1 MEIGDC
7 QGVEAFRHR
16 EVPSDNRKAVAN
28 ESAARPDGAR
38 SEFVGRNEEIGILA
52 AILEES
58 LSGQGLLCSVTGPPG
73 IGKTRLASELASRAV
88 ERGARVV
95 WGRCST
101 FEVPP
106 YWPWIQIIQRCSES
120 DRNQIAKEG
129 MEICDLLECR
139 EAHEK
144 GRFQI
149 FNRVANFLRKVATSH
164 PLLLVIDNLEAAD
177 ELSLLFL
184 GFVAR
189 ELSDAAILGL
199 LIYRHAK
206 MGPSRPYGQLL
217 QDVTLRVTKC
227 ISLEALT
234 QSDVRRFISRDTLSE
249 SDLGIVEAIY
259 QKTGG
264 NPMFT
269 EILLHH
275 GLIDWQVRGVR
286 RSPEMLRPA
295 VERYLSSVSPAA
307 REVLELAAVIGNE
320 FEFSLIRTASG
331 MGSEQILGILTEA
344 ASAVVLQRIDA
355 PGRHYRFVQELV
367 RETLYDALDDSRRA
381 RMHLQIGEA
390 LENSYESGADVKLAD
405 IACHFV
411 EGATLAKTAKGLKYS
426 QRAAEEA
433 VRMRAWSEAA
443 RLYQMAFNSLELYP
457 YYQEAKRHDLLLAL
471 ADSQRRSGDTA
482 GARLSYQRATDLA
495 RRLTDSEQTARSAK
509 LQLPTL
515 SDLTTGSSGLN
526 ENKRLLPELDG
537 DNENDSCVSGQSSSL
552 ENLKKGLVEVTGF
565 DAKGGRTRLGFAQS
579 LEREQLGDRNPPKKA
594 ETRSARAIE
603 QLSAG
608 LNSGRIFRREGEY
621 WTIVYENRTVRVRHS
636 KGLAY
641 IAYLIR
647 HARRELHV
655 SDLATLGQSDTEGSV
670 TGANGAVNASSLDVG
685 PALDAKAKASYRQ
698 RLRDLREDREEAS
711 SLGDLGRLSKIEVEM
726 EFLSR
731 ELARAVGL
739 GGRDRR
745 VGSELE
751 RTRLRVT
758 NAVRSAIKKT
768 GAQCPELGHF
778 LSKSIRTG
786 CVCSF
791 EPAISFPGFLVDS

>member
-1 MEIGDC
+1 MEIGDG
-7 QGVEAFRHR
+7 QGVEAFPRR
-16 EVPSDNRKAVAN
+16 EMFSDSRRAVAN
-28 ESAARPDGAR
+28 DNFARAEGAK
-38 SEFVGRNEEIGILA
+38 SEFVGRNEEIRILA
-52 AILEES
+52 ATLEES
-58 LSGQGLLCSVTGPPG
+58 FSGQGLLCSLTGPPG
-73 IGKTRLASELASRAV
+73 IGKTRLASELASRAL
-88 ERGARVV
+88 ERGAQVV

-106 YWPWIQIIQRCSES
+106 YWPWIQIIRRCSES
-120 DRNQIAKEG
+120 DRDQIAKEG
-129 MEICDLLECR
+129 MEICHLLESK

-149 FNRVANFLRKVATSH
+149 FDRVANFLRKVATSR

-199 LIYRHAK
+199 IIYRHAK
-206 MGPSRPYGQLL
+206 MNPSRPCGQLL
-217 QDVTLRVTKC
+217 QDVTLRVTKRV
-227 ISLEALT
+227 SLEALT
-234 QSDVRRFISRDTLSE
+234 QFDVGQLISRDTPPG
-249 SDLGIVEAIY
+249 SDLGIVKAVY
-259 QKTGG
+259 QNTGG

-269 EILLHH
+269 EILLRH
-275 GLIDWQVRGVR
+275 GLIDWQGRGVR
-286 RSPEMLRPA
+286 RSLEMLRPA
-295 VERYLSSVSPAA
+295 VERYLSSVSLAA

-320 FEFSLIRTASG
+320 FEFSLIREASG
-331 MGSEQILGILTEA
+331 MGSEQILGMLTEGV
-344 ASAVVLQRIDA
+344 SAVVLQRIDA
-355 PGRHYRFVQELV
+355 PGRRYRFVQELI
-367 RETLYDALDDSRRA
+367 RETLCDALDDSRRA
-381 RMHLQIGEA
+381 RLHVQIAEA

-405 IACHFV
+405 IAYHFV
-411 EGATLAKTAKGLKYS
+411 EGATLVNTAKGFKYS

-433 VRMRAWSEAA
+433 VRIHAWTEAA
-443 RLYQMAFNSLELYP
+443 RLYQMALSALEFYP
-457 YYQEAKRHDLLLAL
+457 YYQEAKRHGLLLAL

-482 GARLSYQRATDLA
+482 SACLSYQRATDLA
-495 RRLTDSEQTARSAK
+495 RRLADSEQTVRLAQ
-509 LQLPTL
+509 LQLPAL
-515 SDLTTGSSGLN
+515 SHLTPGTSNLD
-526 ENKRLLPELDG
+526 ENTRLLPDVDG
-537 DNENDSCVSGQSSSL
+537 DVEDDNCVSGQSSSL
-552 ENLKKGLVEVTGF
+552 ENLKKGLLEVTGF
-565 DAKGGRTRLGFAQS
+565 EKGGRTRLGVTHC
-579 LEREQLGDRNPPKKA
+579 LESEQLGDFDPAKTA
-594 ETRSARAIE
+594 ETRSARAME

-608 LNSGRIFRREGEY
+608 LNRGGIFRREGEY
-621 WTIVYENRTVRVRHS
+621 WTIVYEKQTVRIRHS

-647 HARRELHV
+647 HAGRELHV
-655 SDLATLGQSDTEGSV
+655 TDLATLGESDTEGSIK
-670 TGANGAVNASSLDVG
+670 GATRAVDASSVDIG

-698 RLRDLREDREEAS
+698 RLRDLREDREEAN
-711 SLGDLGRLSKIEVEM
+711 SLGDLGRLSRIEVEI

-751 RTRLRVT
+751 RARLRVT

-768 GAQCPELGHF
+768 RTQCPELGQF

-791 EPAISFPGFLVDS
+791 EPGMSFPGFLLDSH